1 MSMPGFTADRSLQAA
16 RGYYRGSTRG
26 GTHSRGIV
34 PAIPNC
40 ANCDAIL
47 DRCMDNGNRPRAL
60 CRACAFGDCFSGEEN
75 PGGQCRIEPRTGR
88 VICDL

>member
-16 RGYYRGSTRG
+16 GGYYRTTRRARAGTRG
-26 GTHSRGIV
+26 VV

-47 DRCMDNGNRPRAL
+47 DRCIENGGRPRAL
-60 CRACAFGDCFSGEEN
+60 CRACAFGNCYSGEEN
-75 PGGQCRIEPRTGR
+75 PGGHCRIDHRTGG